1 MSFSSPRRLSTS
13 SSLAT
18 LSQALNPLLIT
29 DLHGSPPASIAT
41 HGLIRSAS
49 LSSIRSS
56 SPLPQQYPEVSAKH
70 HLRASKVSI
79 DYSKPSDTS
88 STRLLS
94 CSKENILFF
103 TRGNRVY
110 LKSLN
115 NGTNEEVTQ
124 LYRLS
129 ESGGHLRVIE
139 CGKKSLAGVV
149 AIGTSKGYVQ
159 TWDVTTRK
167 LLMTWPTT
175 NDISALAWN
184 GSVLTVGGAKGI
196 IYLYDTRASP
206 TEKMREQARKT
217 TRHQGQIT
225 CLTWNDDGRFLA
237 SGDSSGV
244 VHCWEYGQ
252 MVPMHV
258 GEFVQRRKKIHHD
271 GKVSVRL
278 SLFLNKIVAHSIRSL
293 KSTGTRMELMVL
305 KGSSKRRR

>member
-1 MSFSSPRRLSTS
+1 MIRTLHRPNDRGMTFASRPLSAA

-18 LSQALNPLLIT
+18 LSQSITPLLIT
-29 DLHGSPPASIAT
+29 DLHGSPRTSIAT

-49 LSSIRSS
+49 LSSLRSQ
-56 SPLPQQYPEVSAKH
+56 SPLPQQFPEVSAKH

-79 DYSKPSDTS
+79 DYARPSDAIP
-88 STRLLS
+88 TRLLS
-94 CSKENILFF
+94 CSKENVLFF
-103 TRGNRVY
+103 TRGDRVY
-110 LKSLN
+110 FKSLN
-115 NGTNEEVTQ
+115 NSTNEEVTQ

-139 CGKKSLAGVV
+139 CGEKSLAGVV

-159 TWDVTTRK
+159 TWDVATRK
-167 LLMTWPTT
+167 LLMSWPTT
-175 NDISALAWN
+175 KDISALAWN

-196 IYLYDTRASP
+196 IHLYDTRASP

-225 CLTWNDDGRFLA
+225 CLSWNDDGRFLA

-244 VHCWEYGQ
+244 VYCWEYGH

-258 GEFVQRRKKIHHD
+258 GEFVQRRKKIHHE
-271 GKVSVRL
+271 GKVSVR
-278 SLFLNKIVAHSIRSL
+278 FFFF
-293 KSTGTRMELMVL
+293 
-305 KGSSKRRR
+305 